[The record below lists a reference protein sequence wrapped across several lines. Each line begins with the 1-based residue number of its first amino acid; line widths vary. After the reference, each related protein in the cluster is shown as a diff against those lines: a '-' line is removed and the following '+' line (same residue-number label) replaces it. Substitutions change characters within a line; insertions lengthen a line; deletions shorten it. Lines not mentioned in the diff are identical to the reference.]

1 MDEDGP
7 SDYIRRKMESYGWT
21 ISATEYVDD
30 WSIEDEWNDNYGYND
45 LGDCDYIIDYDF
57 WRRARTECS

>member
-1 MDEDGP
+1 VGCPARLYVPLVCE
-7 SDYIRRKMESYGWT
+7 IRYGWT

-30 WSIEDEWNDNYGYND
+30 WSIEDEWNDDYD
-45 LGDCDYIIDYDF
+45 LGDCDYIMVYDF